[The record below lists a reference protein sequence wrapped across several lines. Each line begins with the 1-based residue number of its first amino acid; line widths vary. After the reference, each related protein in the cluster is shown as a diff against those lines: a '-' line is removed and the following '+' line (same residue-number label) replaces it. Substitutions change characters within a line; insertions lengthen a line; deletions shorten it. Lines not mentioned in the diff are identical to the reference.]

1 MEGARH
7 AAQAYEKALKE
18 KGVALKKEPESS
30 GEILCARDPLYGG
43 VCLQPSGKYVL
54 GVVDLQDPA
63 QGLPLIR
70 QLQKRIP

>member
-1 MEGARH
+1 GAGR
-7 AAQAYEKALKE
+7 AAQAYQQALKG
-18 KGVALKKEPESS
+18 KGIAMKKESESS
-30 GEILCARDPLYGG
+30 AEIFCARDPLYGG

-70 QLQKRIP
+70 QLQDRFR